1 MWTLIIIGFIIRH
14 LAIQKI
20 GNSYWRVKN
29 NDIVTDGIYKYIRH
43 PMYLGAILLTIGT
56 FFSLC
61 DWKTALCLEY
71 IAIQFIMDRVD
82 REEQILSCN
91 QKYVEYALKTKRFI
105 PFII

>member
-1 MWTLIIIGFIIRH
+1 MWTLIIVGFITRY

-20 GNSYWRVKN
+20 GNSYWRIQN
-29 NDIVTDGIYKYIRH
+29 NEIVTDGIYRYVRH
-43 PMYLGAILLTIGT
+43 PMYLGAIIFTIGL
-56 FFSLC
+56 FFTLC
-61 DWKTALCLEY
+61 SWKVAICLEY

-91 QKYVEYALKTKRFI
+91 PKYVEYASKTKRFI